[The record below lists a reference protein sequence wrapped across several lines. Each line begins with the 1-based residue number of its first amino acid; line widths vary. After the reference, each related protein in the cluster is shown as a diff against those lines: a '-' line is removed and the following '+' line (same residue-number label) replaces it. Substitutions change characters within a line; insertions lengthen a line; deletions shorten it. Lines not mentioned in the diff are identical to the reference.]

1 MQTYDVIIAGGS
13 YAGLSAAMALG
24 RARRQVLIV
33 DSGKPCNRQTP
44 HSHNFLTQDGAT
56 PAAIAAAA
64 QAQVLQYPSVR
75 FQEGTITGATP
86 TTEGFTVTTAA
97 GEQFAAKRLLF
108 ATGVKDEMPA
118 IKGFAECWGISA
130 LHCPYCHGYE
140 IKDTP
145 TGILANGDGA
155 FEYAKMI
162 RNWTNQLTIFTNGP
176 STLTAEQLGKLQKH
190 RIAVDEKEITEI
202 KQAGGQISELLF
214 KDGSTQALNAL
225 YHKPA
230 FRQHC
235 NVPEALGCELTP
247 EGYLVVNEFQAS
259 TVTGVYAAGD
269 ATNPFRSVAISVAA
283 GALAGAMIS
292 RELIISEF
300 E

>member
-33 DSGKPCNRQTP
+33 DSGNPCNRQTP

-64 QAQVLQYPSVR
+64 KAQVLQYPGVH
-75 FQEGTITGATP
+75 FKEGAITSATP
-86 TTEGFTVTTAA
+86 ITEGFTVTTAT
-97 GEQFAAKRLLF
+97 GEQFTAKKLLF
-108 ATGVKDEMPA
+108 ATGVKDEMLA
-118 IKGFAECWGISA
+118 IKGFAESWGISV

-140 IKDTP
+140 VKETP
-145 TGILANGDGA
+145 TGILANGDEA
-155 FEYAKMI
+155 FEYVKMI
-162 RNWTNQLTIFTNGP
+162 RNWTSQLTIFTNGL
-176 STLTAEQLGKLQKH
+176 STLTAEQLEKLHKH
-190 RIAVDEKEITEI
+190 HITVNEKEIAEI
-202 KQAGGQISELLF
+202 IHTGGQIHELLF
-214 KDGSTQALNAL
+214 KDGSTFALNAL

-235 NVPEALGCELTP
+235 TVPEALGCERTP
-247 EGYLVVNEFQAS
+247 AGHIVVNEFQAS
-259 TVTGVYAAGD
+259 TVPGVYVAGD
-269 ATNPFRSVAISVAA
+269 ATNPFRGVSMSVAA
-283 GALAGAMIS
+283 GTLAGAMIS

>member
-24 RARRQVLIV
+24 RARRQVLII

-56 PAAIAAAA
+56 PAAIAATAK
-64 QAQVLQYPSVR
+64 AQVRQYPGIH
-75 FQEGTITGATP
+75 FQDGTITGATP
-86 TTEGFTVTTAA
+86 TPEGFTVTTAA
-97 GEQFAAKRLLF
+97 GEQLAAKKLLF

-118 IKGFAECWGISA
+118 IKGFAACWGVSV

-140 IKDTP
+140 VKETP
-145 TGILANGDGA
+145 TGILANGDDA
-155 FEYAKMI
+155 FEYVKMI
-162 RNWTNQLTIFTNGP
+162 RNWTSQLTIFTNGP
-176 STLTAEQLGKLQKH
+176 STLTAEQVEKLQQH
-190 RIAVDEKEITEI
+190 HIGVNEKEIAEI
-202 KQAGGQISELLF
+202 THAGGQISELLF
-214 KDGSTQALNAL
+214 KDGSSFALNAL

-235 NVPEALGCELTP
+235 AVPEALGCELTP
-247 EGYLVVNEFQAS
+247 AGHIVVNEFQAS
-259 TVTGVYAAGD
+259 TVPGVYAAGD
-269 ATNPFRSVAISVAA
+269 ATNPFRSVSISVAA
-283 GALAGAMIS
+283 GTLAGAMIS

-300 E
+300 

>member
-56 PAAIAAAA
+56 PASIAATAK
-64 QAQVLQYPSVR
+64 AQVLQYPGIH
-75 FQEGTITGATP
+75 FKEGEVTSATP
-86 TTEGFTVTTAA
+86 TTEGFTVTTAT
-97 GEQFAAKRLLF
+97 GEQFAAQKLLF

-118 IKGFAECWGISA
+118 IKGFAESWGISVI
-130 LHCPYCHGYE
+130 HCPYCHGYE
-140 IKDTP
+140 VKETP
-145 TGILANGDGA
+145 TGILANGDDA
-155 FEYAKMI
+155 FEYVKMI
-162 RNWTNQLTIFTNGP
+162 RNWTSQLTIFTNGP
-176 STLTAEQLGKLQKH
+176 STLTAEQLEKIHKH
-190 RIAVDEKEITEI
+190 RIDVNEKEIAEI
-202 KQAGGQISELLF
+202 IHAGGQIKELLF
-214 KDGSTQALNAL
+214 KDGSTFALNAL

-235 NVPEALGCELTP
+235 TVPEALGCELTP
-247 EGYLVVNEFQAS
+247 AGHIVVNEFQAS
-259 TVTGVYAAGD
+259 TVPGVYVAGD
-269 ATNPFRSVAISVAA
+269 ATTAFRAVSMSVAA
-283 GALAGAMIS
+283 GTLAGAMIS
-292 RELIISEF
+292 RELIISKF